1 MSEQQIKQF
10 LMPHL
15 VVSDARKTMEFY
27 RRAFGAEELHTS
39 ADPTSGKVMHA
50 TMRIG
55 DSAFLLNDE
64 YPEMGA
70 KSPLTI
76 GGTPVTLNLN
86 FDSVEKIDA
95 AWKRAVD
102 AGAKV
107 AMPLENQFWGGRY
120 GIVEDVSGH
129 RWAFHAQVENP
140 SEEEIAKRAAQA
152 MKK

>member
-1 MSEQQIKQF
+1 MANQAQKQM

-15 VVSDARKTMEFY
+15 TVRDAANTMEFY
-27 RRAFGAEELHTS
+27 KRAFGAEEVHRS
-39 ADPTSGKVMHA
+39 ADPSGKIMHA

-70 KSPLTI
+70 KSPLGF
-76 GGTPVTLNLN
+76 GGTGVTLNLN
-86 FDSVEKIDA
+86 FESADKVDA

-102 AGAKV
+102 AGCKV
-107 AMPLENQFWGGRY
+107 TMPIANQFWGGRY
-120 GIVEDVSGH
+120 GLVEDSSGH

-140 SEEEIAKRAAQA
+140 SEEEIAKRAASV
-152 MKK
+152 MK